1 MNYYGLMPLGDIVLA
16 QVVNV
21 FKSYGLLTFMLIFI
35 INSFLVALIV
45 LIHYEM
51 LRILSVSIPSL
62 SIGYRLRV
70 LCGVLGALT
79 AHVMEVWVFGFGYY
93 FVQAYTDLGGFSGM
107 HNGSLL
113 DSVYFSFSAYTSLG
127 FGDIAPTGGIR
138 FTAGLEALVGLV
150 LIAWS
155 ASFLYLEMTQYWK
168 EDKR

>member
-1 MNYYGLMPLGDIVLA
+1 
-16 QVVNV
+16 
-21 FKSYGLLTFMLIFI
+21 MLIWI
-35 INSFLVALIV
+35 INSFLIILVV

-51 LRILSVSIPSL
+51 LRGLSIIIPKL

-70 LCGVLGALT
+70 LFGVIGAIT
-79 AHVMEVWVFGFGYY
+79 AHVLEVWVFGIGYY
-93 FVQAYTDLGGFSGM
+93 FMQTHFEVGGFVGV

-127 FGDIAPTGGIR
+127 FGDIAPLGDIR

-155 ASFLYLEMTQYWK
+155 ASFLYLEMTHYWRENK
-168 EDKR
+168 K

>member
-1 MNYYGLMPLGDIVLA
+1 MLIW
-16 QVVNV
+16 VVN
-21 FKSYGLLTFMLIFI
+21 SLLI
-35 INSFLVALIV
+35 ILVV

-51 LRILSVSIPSL
+51 LRGLSIIIPKL

-70 LCGVLGALT
+70 LFGVLGALT
-79 AHVMEVWVFGFGYY
+79 AHVLEVWVFGIGYY
-93 FVQAYTDLGGFSGM
+93 FMQTHIEVGSFVGA

-127 FGDIAPTGGIR
+127 FGDISPLGDIR

-155 ASFLYLEMTQYWK
+155 ASFLYLEMTHYWRENK
-168 EDKR
+168 K

>member
-1 MNYYGLMPLGDIVLA
+1 MFIV
-16 QVVNV
+16 
-21 FKSYGLLTFMLIFI
+21 I
-35 INSFLVALIV
+35 INSFLVALVV
-45 LIHYEM
+45 LLHYEI
-51 LRILSVSIPSL
+51 LRLLSVAIPTL
-62 SIGYRLRV
+62 SISYRLRV

-79 AHVMEVWVFGFGYY
+79 AHVIEVWVFGFGYY
-93 FVQAYTDLGGFSGM
+93 FVETYTSLGGFSGV

-127 FGDIAPTGGIR
+127 FGDIVPIGDIR

>member
-1 MNYYGLMPLGDIVLA
+1 
-16 QVVNV
+16 
-21 FKSYGLLTFMLIFI
+21 MLIWI

-51 LRILSVSIPSL
+51 LRGLSKLIPKL
-62 SIGYRLRV
+62 SIAYRLRV
-70 LCGVLGALT
+70 LFGVLGALT
-79 AHVMEVWVFGFGYY
+79 AHVLEVWVFGFGYY
-93 FVQAYTDLGGFSGM
+93 FMQAYLDVGGFLGA

-127 FGDIAPTGGIR
+127 FGDIAPLGDIR

-155 ASFLYLEMTQYWK
+155 ASFLYLEMTHYWRENK
-168 EDKR
+168 K

>member
-1 MNYYGLMPLGDIVLA
+1 
-16 QVVNV
+16 
-21 FKSYGLLTFMLIFI
+21 MLIWI

-45 LIHYEM
+45 LIHYEV
-51 LRILSVSIPSL
+51 LRGLSILIPKL
-62 SIGYRLRV
+62 RIGYRLRV

-79 AHVMEVWVFGFGYY
+79 AHVVEVWVFGFGYY
-93 FVQAYTDLGGFSGM
+93 FMQNFVEIGGFVGA

-127 FGDIAPTGGIR
+127 FGDIAPLGDIR

-155 ASFLYLEMTQYWK
+155 ASFLYLEMTQYWRENK
-168 EDKR
+168 KK